1 MHPFSAKSRA
11 FIKRP
16 PEKDKFITILSGSIR
31 SGKTWT
37 MSAKILASLH
47 RQRAM
52 GQMEP
57 IVYRGEVTG
66 EVMRKSDVL
75 AMFYLKG
82 KRPEF
87 RDTAKV
93 EVNLGDKLSQLADA
107 IQGKGEDL
115 DEKTE
120 DPKE

>member
-37 MSAKILASLH
+37 MSAKILVSLH

-87 RDTAKV
+87 
-93 EVNLGDKLSQLADA
+93 
-107 IQGKGEDL
+107 
-115 DEKTE
+115 
-120 DPKE
+120 

>member
-1 MHPFSAKSRA
+1 
-11 FIKRP
+11 
-16 PEKDKFITILSGSIR
+16 
-31 SGKTWT
+31 

-75 AMFYLKG
+75 AMFYLKESG
-82 KRPEF
+82 Q
-87 RDTAKV
+87 
-93 EVNLGDKLSQLADA
+93 NLGTPRRSK
-107 IQGKGEDL
+107 
-115 DEKTE
+115 
-120 DPKE
+120 